1 MARAVELWGD
11 AASEGHRPNPP
22 RSNRDQ
28 RGRDGIPDTAVSDRR
43 GRGAFSNGIHRQ
55 PSRYRPNLRGRLRLW
70 FVIAAYRCISLHI
83 AAALGGRPR
92 AQHIIV
98 DPFQSTDWHG
108 IGVANLDRAGVDLY
122 ELREEPSEL
131 VLPQLLRDGVEFDLV
146 FIDGLHTFDQTFLDL
161 YYANRLIKRGGYIII
176 DDATWPAVSKA
187 ISHFAGYPCYRLVG
201 GTSAPILR
209 LNHLLGKLLRP
220 LAETLFPRW
229 LYDHVYRLGKYP
241 SMVALQKVSEDER
254 DEKWFR
260 SF

>member
-1 MARAVELWGD
+1 MVC
-11 AASEGHRPNPP
+11 H
-22 RSNRDQ
+22 
-28 RGRDGIPDTAVSDRR
+28 
-43 GRGAFSNGIHRQ
+43 
-55 PSRYRPNLRGRLRLW
+55 
-70 FVIAAYRCISLHI
+70 RCISLHI

-176 DDATWPAVSKA
+176 DDATWPAVSKGY
-187 ISHFAGYPCYRLVG
+187 FAFRGLPVLQTGRRHIGPHTQVEPLVRQAFKAAG
-201 GTSAPILR
+201 RDVVPA
-209 LNHLLGKLLRP
+209 
-220 LAETLFPRW
+220 
-229 LYDHVYRLGKYP
+229 
-241 SMVALQKVSEDER
+241 VAL
-254 DEKWFR
+254 
-260 SF
+260 